1 MPAGTTTPTTSA
13 AHAGTADGTAC
24 GLPPVTDAHRQAA
37 FESLAFRCCATL
49 AEALA
54 DPVRA
59 KVVEARAH
67 ALRKAEWQR
76 TQATRTTTLARRIDP
91 ATGTWCTQRVP
102 TGWADG
108 HSLNL
113 VPGQI

>member
-1 MPAGTTTPTTSA
+1 MPTPPCP
-13 AHAGTADGTAC
+13 D
-24 GLPPVTDAHRQAA
+24 LPPVTDAHRAAA
-37 FESLAFRCCATL
+37 FESLRFRCCATL

-59 KVVEARAH
+59 RVVEARAH
-67 ALRKAEWQR
+67 ALRTAEWKR

-91 ATGTWCTQRVP
+91 TTGTWRTQRVA

-108 HSLNL
+108 GTPNI
-113 VPGQI
+113 V

>member
-1 MPAGTTTPTTSA
+1 MPGC
-13 AHAGTADGTAC
+13 D
-24 GLPPVTDAHRQAA
+24 LPPVTDAHRAAA

-59 KVVEARAH
+59 RVVEARAH
-67 ALRKAEWQR
+67 ALRTAEWQR
-76 TQATRTTTLARRIDP
+76 TQATRTTTLARRYDP
-91 ATGTWCTQRVP
+91 ASGNWRTQRVA

-108 HSLNL
+108 GTLNI
-113 VPGQI
+113 V